1 MGERYFIDTSIWID
15 FYEDRIGY
23 KDEPLG
29 DYAFKLLAKI
39 KAKESRIVISD
50 FLIRELEIQYSMEQI
65 NGILK
70 PFEKLI
76 DKIFVTKSQKD
87 EAIKIS
93 LERKVPKGDAL
104 HAIAARDDKLILITR
119 DNHFRMLQD
128 ITKHYK
134 PEELI

>member
-1 MGERYFIDTSIWID
+1 MAERYFIDTSIWID

-23 KDEPLG
+23 NDEPLG
-29 DYAFKLLAKI
+29 EYAFKLLAKI

-50 FLIRELEIQYSMEQI
+50 FLIRELETQYSVEQI
-65 NGILK
+65 NGIFK

-76 DKIFVTKSQKD
+76 DKIFVTKKQKD

-93 LERKVPKGDAL
+93 LERKIPKGDAL
-104 HAIAARDDKLILITR
+104 HAIVARDDKLVLITR

-128 ITKHYK
+128 ISKHYK